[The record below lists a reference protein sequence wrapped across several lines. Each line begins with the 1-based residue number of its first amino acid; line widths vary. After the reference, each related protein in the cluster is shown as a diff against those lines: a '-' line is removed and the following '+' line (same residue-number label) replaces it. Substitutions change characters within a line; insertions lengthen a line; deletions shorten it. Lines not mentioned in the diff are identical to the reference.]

1 MDYFLQSQT
10 FVSSKETNLGWD
22 VFMRRSEKYKEKE
35 GQKGGGTMVVGL
47 AVNCGMLPRLFKE
60 HYLYTCDNLSTVIR
74 QADMY
79 NKFNAIFK
87 CRKRARQRKFQ
98 QRLCIPHNENS
109 S

>member
-1 MDYFLQSQT
+1 
-10 FVSSKETNLGWD
+10 
-22 VFMRRSEKYKEKE
+22 MRRSEKYKEKE

-47 AVNCGMLPRLFKE
+47 AINCGTLPRLFKE
-60 HYLYTCDNLSTVIR
+60 HYLCTCDNLSTVVR

-98 QRLCIPHNENS
+98 QRLCIPHNENTS
-109 S
+109 